1 MPSNEELFERASA
14 LMPGGVSSPVRAFGA
29 VGGTPRFMISG
40 SGSKVRDAEENSY
53 IDLVGSWG
61 PLILGHAHPAVVEAV
76 STAASRGMTF
86 GAPTPGE
93 VELADLITSCI
104 PSTEMVRFVSSGTEA
119 AMSAVRLARAA
130 TQRDLVLKFAGCY
143 HGHSDPLLVA
153 PGSGTLTFGL
163 PDSPGITEGSRRD
176 TLVAAFNDLAAVEQ
190 AFSTH
195 GSSIAAVIVEPIA
208 ANMGVVPPAQGFLEG
223 IRALCDDHGAL
234 LIFDEVVTGFRVGAS
249 GAQGMLGIE
258 PDLTILGKVVGGGMP
273 LAAYGGK
280 RELMQLIA
288 PSGPVYQAGTLSGNP
303 LSVAAGRATLEV
315 LTKEPGIYAALD
327 RSGEIV
333 QRGLEDAAKLAG
345 VPLVVQRVGSMLTA
359 FFSQAPVIDL
369 GTAKQS
375 DASRYAAF
383 FHHGL
388 DGGIYWPP
396 SQFESAFISVA
407 HTDQDLA
414 AVVEAASESLVAIA
428 RDPNYRKE

>member
-1 MPSNEELFERASA
+1 MPSNEELFQRASA

-29 VGGTPRFMISG
+29 VGGTPRFMVSG
-40 SGSKVRDAEENSY
+40 SGSEVTDAEQNSY

-93 VELADLITSCI
+93 VELAELITSCI
-104 PSTEMVRFVSSGTEA
+104 PSIEMVRFVSSGTEA

-163 PDSPGITEGSRRD
+163 PDSPGITAGSRAD
-176 TLVAAFNDLAAVEQ
+176 TLVAAFNDLAAVKQ
-190 AFSTH
+190 AFSIH
-195 GSSIAAVIVEPIA
+195 GSTIAAVIIEPIA

-223 IRALCDDHGAL
+223 IRALCHDHGAL

-273 LAAYGGK
+273 LAAYGGN
-280 RELMQLIA
+280 RELMRLIA

-315 LTKEPGIYAALD
+315 LTNEPGIYAALD

-375 DASRYAAF
+375 DASRYADF
-383 FHHGL
+383 FHLGL

-407 HTDQDLA
+407 HTDQDLV
-414 AVVEAASESLVAIA
+414 AVVEAASESLIAIA
-428 RDPNYRKE
+428 RDPDYHKE